1 MTFLGKYARFDL
13 ANETTR
19 SFCDGLSETCVCLFS
34 SFDFG
39 MIETGNLF
47 NTASWLRGGQQ
58 GSVSFPVLFLGGKR
72 RVIGAVDG
80 RCCPLLV
87 TRDSCIFYG

>member
-1 MTFLGKYARFDL
+1 MLIYEYKYIIFFLALNNMTFLGMYARFDL

-47 NTASWLRGGQQ
+47 NAASRLRGGQQ
-58 GSVSFPVLFLGGKR
+58 GSVSCPFLGEKE
-72 RVIGAVDG
+72 
-80 RCCPLLV
+80 
-87 TRDSCIFYG
+87 